1 VFFSRGCCEVNGTAI
16 KAISGGQPHS
26 RKYDFLD
33 IVKTN
38 VPLRFKENINF
49 YFY

>member
-1 VFFSRGCCEVNGTAI
+1 VFFSRGCCEVNGTAV